1 MCGGGIV
8 PNVPATIRDSS
19 DPTHSLVRLTSHNLE
34 TREPHP
40 KNTSPACSQPPVT
53 TAAEVGRAVL
63 ALYSYGGTWRA
74 RVLILCSLF
83 LSIKTFEGGGA
94 FVQAT
99 WLSSAVISRECAN
112 SSSHPA
118 DTEGKPSGLEGG
130 WGGAQCSQQSPRHSR
145 HHRQRPPP
153 SLLCPQRLSEGWK
166 RGFGDPWL
174 SVWGLVWKA
183 VCNMHWD
190 LYPPI
195 LKTNYILLCYSY
207 LTINVKGT
215 SKFSPITYSK
225 CLSS

>member
-1 MCGGGIV
+1 MRVCVGVGLCQTSL
-8 PNVPATIRDSS
+8 PPYATA

-53 TAAEVGRAVL
+53 TAAEVGRLLSPCTPKAVL
-63 ALYSYGGTWRA
+63 GGR

-99 WLSSAVISRECAN
+99 WLSSAVISRERAN

-118 DTEGKPSGLEGG
+118 DTEGKPSGFG
-130 WGGAQCSQQSPRHSR
+130 GGAQCSQQSPRHSR

-153 SLLCPQRLSEGWK
+153 SLLCPQRLSEGRK

-190 LYPPI
+190 LYPLI
-195 LKTNYILLCYSY
+195 LKTNYILLLLIPYY
-207 LTINVKGT
+207 
-215 SKFSPITYSK
+215 
-225 CLSS
+225 